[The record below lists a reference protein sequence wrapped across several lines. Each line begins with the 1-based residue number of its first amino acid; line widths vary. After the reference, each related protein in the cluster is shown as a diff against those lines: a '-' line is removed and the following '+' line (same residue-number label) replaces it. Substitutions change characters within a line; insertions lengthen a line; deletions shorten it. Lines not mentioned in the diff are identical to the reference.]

1 MAPLLTIKFGGTH
14 LWYSKIRGVHV
25 SVEHSKLILWCD
37 VEFIEFFF
45 FYFTKIMSIISLVF
59 NFYYADL
66 NYHLVV
72 YEEA

>member
-45 FYFTKIMSIISLVF
+45 LLLHENNVN
-59 NFYYADL
+59 NFFGF
-66 NYHLVV
+66 
-72 YEEA
+72 